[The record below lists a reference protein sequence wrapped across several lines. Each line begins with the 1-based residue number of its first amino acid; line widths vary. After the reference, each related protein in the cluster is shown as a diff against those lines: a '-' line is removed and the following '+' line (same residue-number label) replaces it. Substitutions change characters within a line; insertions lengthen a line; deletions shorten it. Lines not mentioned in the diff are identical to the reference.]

1 MKHLILLTLLISS
14 SVYSKLT
21 VETFNVGLAKGFV
34 DLSVEREPEV
44 LKAIKSSQAD
54 ILCLQEAWDIS
65 LRKKIQKEL
74 SDTYSDI
81 YLTNVYQTTTSS
93 RPSCGVKQLF
103 GKGKFVTCMQ
113 KQCADVE
120 GDDFTDCILTKC
132 DGALQTLREENRECG
147 SALMAKVGKNQIVSI
162 LHLINPFYR
171 AGLYAYRGSN
181 GLVLLSKL
189 PLKNKKLID
198 FSDISTLNRRQALQ
212 ATVEYQGEDVQVTCT
227 HLAADL
233 NVPYTGVSRNWADE
247 NYNQII
253 RLLDETL
260 VEDQKSIVLG
270 DFNCGHEDTEAG
282 LDAELAQSCELLD
295 QYFAD
300 PVRETKECTYCEE
313 NSINQAD
320 NSKTNSLIDHIYLKG
335 LKASSVKR
343 VYDEKVEVEVQ
354 KGVKLETHISDH
366 FGMQIT
372 ID

>member
-1 MKHLILLTLLISS
+1 MKHLILLSILISS

-44 LKAIKSSQAD
+44 LKALKNSEAD
-54 ILCLQEAWDIS
+54 IICLQEAWDIK
-65 LRKKIQKEL
+65 LRQKIQKQMSE
-74 SDTYSDI
+74 SFSDI

-93 RPSCGVKQLF
+93 RPSCRVKQLF
-103 GKGKFVTCMQ
+103 GEGKFVTCMQ
-113 KQCADVE
+113 KQCGDVD
-120 GDDFTDCILTKC
+120 GDDFTDCILNKC

-147 SALMAKVGKNQIVSI
+147 SALMAKVGKNQIMAI

-171 AGLYAYRGSN
+171 AGLFAYRGSN
-181 GLVLLSKL
+181 GLMLLSKL
-189 PLKNKKLID
+189 PLKNRQLID
-198 FSDISTLNRRQALQ
+198 FSDISTLNRRQALA
-212 ATVEYQGEDVQVTCT
+212 ATVEYGGEDIRVTCT

-253 RLLDETL
+253 RLLDAAL
-260 VEDQKSIVLG
+260 IEDQKSIVLG
-270 DFNCGHEDTEAG
+270 DFNCGHEDSEAG
-282 LDAELAQSCELLD
+282 LDAELPQSCELLD
-295 QYFAD
+295 QYFSD
-300 PVRETKECTYCEE
+300 PVRATKQCTYCEE

-335 LKASSVKR
+335 LNASSVKR